1 LGKNETGEDVDWTSK
16 GHGVGSK
23 KAVGT
28 VCLFPRFMPCLFFC
42 FNGTGHSSEENPP
55 DFGNEKLDERAAQ
68 KGKNYGPQADWAF
81 QGECHKQGEYLPN
94 CFGNHEA
101 QPEALMEHIHE
112 LIDRSDGKLGLDV
125 GGNTDGRKKQAD
137 PKN

>member
-1 LGKNETGEDVDWTSK
+1 LDKQGAWSWQQK
-16 GHGVGSK
+16 GGRD
-23 KAVGT
+23 
-28 VCLFPRFMPCLFFC
+28 CLPISSLHALSFFC